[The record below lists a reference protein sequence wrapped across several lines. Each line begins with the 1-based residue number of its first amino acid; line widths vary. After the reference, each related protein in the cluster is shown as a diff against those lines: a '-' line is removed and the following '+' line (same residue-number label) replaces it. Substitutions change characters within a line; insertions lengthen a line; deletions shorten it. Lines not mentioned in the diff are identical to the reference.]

1 MMGRFLPSRKLVR
14 RIAPIAL
21 AVAVGLAVW
30 LKWPWV
36 GKQLGLESSAAA
48 SSASTPPPEGSP
60 RVELVPNQP
69 DTVRIPESLF
79 ERPKYKTDKGT
90 LAEARFKTEVVS
102 GTPIPEPLRLRG
114 SIIIDPNR
122 NARIHSLF
130 SGQVVKIG
138 LPGNM
143 AKNSKGLSNTPEL
156 GLRPGDDV
164 KQGQILAVIYSKD
177 AGALKTDL
185 LTRLTQLWADQTVL
199 DRYEKTESV
208 SQGVVPP
215 TQLTQLRQTVQS
227 DWVFVRNARRNLRA
241 SQFNEEEIQ
250 IVEDEAEK
258 LKTNPNAQYDP
269 ELERTWAEY
278 LVRAPFDGKL
288 VEKNATLG
296 DAIDPTVDLF
306 KMAKLDKLQVLVD
319 VYEEDLPKIQKIAE
333 EAEKEEKAAMPGG
346 SNNSSGLE
354 AIAQAAGDKVR
365 GWTISYQA
373 TGEGETGAFEKL
385 GVVIDPMQHTGTVRG
400 WVNNSRGRLF
410 LGQFVIATI
419 PLKQDPDLVA
429 VPTGAIVETAGM
441 PTLFVR
447 TNAKESQFTQ
457 RKVAVVVRGRE
468 QIFIRREP
476 NAAERARGAESIQPG
491 DIVIS
496 RGSVELS
503 GELET
508 LQSEGKKEPEGKKE

>member
-1 MMGRFLPSRKLVR
+1 MGRYPLTRKLIG
-14 RIAPIAL
+14 RILPIVL
-21 AVAVGLAVW
+21 VVGIGLAVW
-30 LKWPWV
+30 LNWSWV
-36 GKQLGLESSAAA
+36 SKQLGLESNSTA
-48 SSASTPPPEGSP
+48 SSTTTQAPETGP

-69 DTVRIPESLF
+69 NSVRIPLELF
-79 ERPKYKTDKGT
+79 EKPKYKTDKG
-90 LAEARFKTEVVS
+90 LPAEARFKTEVVT
-102 GTPIPEPLRLRG
+102 GTPVPEPLHLRG

-138 LPGNM
+138 LPGNL
-143 AKNSKGLSNTPEL
+143 AKNSKGLSNSPEL

-164 KQGQILAVIYSKD
+164 KQGQILAVIFSKD

-185 LTRLTQLWADQTVL
+185 LNRLTQLWADQTVL

-208 SQGVVPP
+208 QPGVIPP

-227 DWVFVRNARRNLRA
+227 DSVNVRNARRNLRA
-241 SQFNEEEIQ
+241 SQFTEEEIQ

-258 LKTNPNAQYDP
+258 LKTNPNAQHDP

-306 KMAKLDKLQVLVD
+306 KMAKLDRLQVLVD

-333 EAEKEEKAAMPGG
+333 EAEKAEKAALPAG
-346 SNNSSGLE
+346 SDGSPGLE
-354 AIAQAAGDKVR
+354 AVAQSAGDR
-365 GWTISYQA
+365 IRNWTISYQA
-373 TGEGETGAFEKL
+373 TGEGEIGAFEKL

-400 WVNNSRGRLF
+400 WVNNTHNRLF

-419 PLKQDPDLVA
+419 SLKQDPDLIA
-429 VPTGAIVETAGM
+429 VPVGAIVETAGM

-457 RKVAVVVRGRE
+457 RKVAVVIRGRE
-468 QIFIRREP
+468 QIFLRREP
-476 NAAERARGAESIQPG
+476 NATERARGAESIQPG
-491 DIVIS
+491 DVVIS
-496 RGSVELS
+496 RGAVELN

-508 LQSEGKKEPEGKKE
+508 LQSEGKKEPEGKKD

>member
-1 MMGRFLPSRKLVR
+1 MSRYLPTSKFIR
-14 RIAPIAL
+14 RVVPIVLL
-21 AVAVGLAVW
+21 AAVCLAAW
-30 LKWPWV
+30 LNWPWV
-36 GKQLGLESSAAA
+36 IKQWESV
-48 SSASTPPPEGSP
+48 SSASTTSTTPPPEGGP
-60 RVELVPNQP
+60 RVELVADQPN
-69 DTVRIPESLF
+69 TVRIPSELF
-79 ERPKYKTDKGT
+79 ARPKYKTDKGSPS
-90 LAEARFKTEVVS
+90 EPRFKTDVVS

-143 AKNSKGLSNTPEL
+143 AMNSKGLSNTPEL

-199 DRYEKTESV
+199 DRYEKTESI
-208 SQGVVPP
+208 SPGVVPP

-227 DWVFVRNARRNLRA
+227 DWVSVRNARRNLRA
-241 SQFNEEEIQ
+241 SQFKEDEIQ
-250 IVEDEAEK
+250 VVEDEAEK
-258 LKTNPNAQYDP
+258 LKTNPNAQHDP

-278 LVRAPFDGKL
+278 LVRAPFDGKI

-296 DAIDPTVDLF
+296 DAIDPTVDLY
-306 KMAKLDKLQVLVD
+306 KMAKLDRLQVLVD

-333 EAEKEEKAAMPGG
+333 EAEKAERDATPIGGTNSPG
-346 SNNSSGLE
+346 LDDVVR
-354 AIAQAAGDKVR
+354 AAGDR
-365 GWTISYQA
+365 IRSWTISYQA

-400 WVNNSRGRLF
+400 WVNNARNRLF

-429 VPTGAIVETAGM
+429 VPTGAVVESAGM
-441 PTLFVR
+441 PTIFVR
-447 TNAKESQFTQ
+447 TNEKDSHYTE

-468 QIFIRREP
+468 QIFLRREP
-476 NAAERARGAESIQPG
+476 NAAERARGAEPIHPG
-491 DIVIS
+491 EVVIS
-496 RGSVELS
+496 RGAVELG

-508 LQSEGKKEPEGKKE
+508 LQSEGKKEPEAKKD

>member
-1 MMGRFLPSRKLVR
+1 MLIR
-14 RIAPIAL
+14 RVVPIIVVVAL
-21 AVAVGLAVW
+21 GVALW
-30 LKWPWV
+30 LNWPWV
-36 GKQLGLESSAAA
+36 TSQWESFTHAA
-48 SSASTPPPEGSP
+48 TPVATTSPEGGP
-60 RVELVPNQP
+60 RIELVADQPN
-69 DTVRIPESLF
+69 TLRIPKEVF
-79 ERPKYKTDKGT
+79 DTK
-90 LAEARFKTEVVS
+90 RFRTEMVS
-102 GTPIPEPLRLRG
+102 ATATPEPLRLRG

-143 AKNSKGLSNTPEL
+143 AKDSKGLSNTPEL

-199 DRYEKTESV
+199 DRYEKTERTSP
-208 SQGVVPP
+208 GVVPP

-241 SQFNEEEIQ
+241 SQFTEEEIQ

-258 LKTNPNAQYDP
+258 LKTNPNAQHDP

-278 LVRAPFDGKL
+278 LVRAPFDGRI

-296 DAIDPTVDLF
+296 DAIDPTVDLY
-306 KMAKLDKLQVLVD
+306 KMAKLDRLQVLVD

-333 EAEKEEKAAMPGG
+333 KAEKAEKEATPPGG
-346 SNNSSGLE
+346 GNSPGIDS
-354 AIAQAAGDKVR
+354 AIQAIGDKIR
-365 GWTISYQA
+365 TWTISYQA
-373 TGEGETGAFEKL
+373 TGEGEIGAFDKL

-400 WVNNSRGRLF
+400 WVNNTQKRLF

-419 PLKQDPDLVA
+419 PLEPDPNLVA
-429 VPTGAIVETAGM
+429 VPTGAVIETAGM
-441 PTLFVR
+441 PTVFVR
-447 TNAKESQFTQ
+447 TNAAESQFTQ

-476 NAAERARGAESIQPG
+476 NAAERERGAESLQAG
-491 DIVIS
+491 DIVVS
-496 RGSVELS
+496 RGAVELS
-503 GELET
+503 GELDA
-508 LQSEGKKEPEGKKE
+508 LQSEGKKEPEGKK